1 MLAGAKKE
9 GMWGFFKG
17 AGKGMA
23 GLLTRPVG
31 GILDFTS
38 ATLKTVQKYV
48 CMYICIHTHTS
59 ICTHTHKCIC
69 THIHLLTHRKIR
81 VGDSEVIQIRATRY
95 IGPDKVFE
103 SFLSPSLPPFLHSS
117 IPPPLPPS
125 LPPSLSP

>member
-48 CMYICIHTHTS
+48 CMYVCMYVYTHIRPYVHTH
-59 ICTHTHKCIC
+59 INAYVHTY
-69 THIHLLTHRKIR
+69 T
-81 VGDSEVIQIRATRY
+81 Y
-95 IGPDKVFE
+95 
-103 SFLSPSLPPFLHSS
+103 
-117 IPPPLPPS
+117 
-125 LPPSLSP
+125 